1 MKAGSPDPAGGELN
15 DAIRRVRSRGLQA
28 ARVAGLPTT
37 HRVIP
42 ARRVFTCSNISP
54 SVILRIAIPAKHFSD
69 WICGFLN
76 PLQVEGGMFASLTN
90 GSARPRRPTTNDP
103 QKSELGRKKWE

>member
-15 DAIRRVRSRGLQA
+15 DAIRLVRSRGLQA

-42 ARRVFTCSNISP
+42 ARGFITRSNFPASPGSECAADSKFAFRHSAHCDHREAFHRFDLRVSESTTGRRRH
-54 SVILRIAIPAKHFSD
+54 VR
-69 WICGFLN
+69 
-76 PLQVEGGMFASLTN
+76 FAHE
-90 GSARPRRPTTNDP
+90 R
-103 QKSELGRKKWE
+103 